1 MMFPIFLVLLAIFLI
16 SLASFIYVLN
26 HERRSMWAGFTLV
39 ITIFN
44 LGLLF
49 VDALIMIEAK
59 FPNSHTLILNLLIGL
74 MILFLVGIL
83 LFILILIIMFIYN
96 GIKLLRKEGTRWENF
111 LSLGMGILLVL
122 LFIVFPLLNRVS
134 NQPWLNII
142 YLFLLMTI
150 IYTIAMMLM
159 YTLTSLIN
167 LINRPHPHLDYIVV
181 LGAGLTGKRVTPLL
195 ASRINRGIE
204 VYHAHPG
211 SKLIMTGGQGPREEI
226 AEAIAMTNYARKQGV
241 PQKDIIIEDKARN
254 TKENIAFSHHL
265 MKTGSKFCIVTN
277 SYHVYRALVL
287 AKRQH
292 LQCIGYGAKTK
303 WYFTLNAFIR
313 EFIAYLF
320 ITKKMQ
326 GIIIALFA
334 ILTIIIAILY
344 YVVG

>member
-1 MMFPIFLVLLAIFLI
+1 MFAIFLVLLLVFLI

-26 HERRSMWAGFTLV
+26 HERRSMWVGLTLV
-39 ITIFN
+39 ISIFN

-49 VDALIMIEAK
+49 IDALIMIEAN

-74 MILFLVGIL
+74 MLLFLTGVL
-83 LFILILIIMFIYN
+83 LFILILIFMFIYN
-96 GIKLLRKEGTRWENF
+96 GVKLLRKEGTRWENF

-122 LFIVFPLLNRVS
+122 LLFVFPLLNRVS
-134 NQPWLNII
+134 NQPWLNFV

-150 IYTIAMMLM
+150 IYIIAMMMM

-167 LINRPHPHLDYIVV
+167 LINWHHIRLNYIVI
-181 LGAGLTGKRVTPLL
+181 LGAGLIGKRVTPLL

-204 VYHAHPG
+204 IYREHPG

-226 AEAIAMTNYARKQGV
+226 PESIAMANYARELGI
-241 PQKDIIIEDKARN
+241 PEEDIIIEDRARN
-254 TKENIAFSHHL
+254 TNENIAFSHHL
-265 MKTGSKFCIVTN
+265 MKPNSKFCIVTS

-313 EFIAYLF
+313 EFLAYLV

-326 GIIIALFA
+326 AAVIAFFA
-334 ILTIIIAILY
+334 LLTLLLAFLY
-344 YVVG
+344 YTVG